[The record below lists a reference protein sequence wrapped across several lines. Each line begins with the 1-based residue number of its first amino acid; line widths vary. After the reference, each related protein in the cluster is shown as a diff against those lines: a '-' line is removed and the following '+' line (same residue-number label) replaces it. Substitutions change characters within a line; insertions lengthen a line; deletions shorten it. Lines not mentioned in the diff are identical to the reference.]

1 MTLPYPYEVELGLMK
16 PRPWVARTPFDVA
29 HHLEEA
35 IHVTGEGLMVFGAAL
50 DAPALPGATATAKQ
64 FSDSLSARFHA
75 WRPGADAATWELFE
89 SQARAEMAGLERA
102 DEETLR
108 ILMLTVS
115 GL

>member
-16 PRPWVARTPFDVA
+16 PRPRAARTPFDVA
-29 HHLEEA
+29 HHMEEA
-35 IHVTGEGLMVFGAAL
+35 IQVRGERLMVFGAAL
-50 DAPALPGATATAKQ
+50 DAPAPAGPSATAKQ

-75 WRPGADAATWELFE
+75 WRPDADAATWEFFE
-89 SQARAEMAGLERA
+89 SQARAEMAGLKRA
-102 DEETLR
+102 DQETLR

>member
-1 MTLPYPYEVELGLMK
+1 MTLPYPYEVELGLLK

-35 IHVTGEGLMVFGAAL
+35 IQVAGERLVVFGAAL
-50 DAPALPGATATAKQ
+50 DAPAPPGATATAKQ

-89 SQARAEMAGLERA
+89 SQARAEMAGLEHA
-102 DEETLR
+102 DNETLR